1 VLYHDLFTS
10 GIVYL
15 DVGFNL
21 HTLSQDLVPYLPL
34 FSSALVEIGTETE
47 DFVKLTQRIGRKT
60 GGIRPTSFIS
70 AVKGESEAAAYLFL
84 RSKATLEQTDD
95 LLDILRDILLTVKL
109 DNQQRVVQMLL
120 EQKAGREASLAPAGH
135 RIALSRLRAKF
146 TEADWAAEL
155 TGGVSQIFF
164 LRRLVDEVQQ
174 DWPAVLGRLEEIRR
188 TLINRNSAVCN
199 ITLDSENWTEFEP
212 RLAGFLA
219 ALPAAPA
226 NIARWVP
233 EEYAGSPEGLTFPA
247 KVNYV
252 AKGANLYDQG
262 YELHGSCAVIT
273 HYLRATYLWERIRVQ
288 GGAYGAFCAFNRHS
302 GLFTYGSYR
311 DPNLLATLDNYDQ
324 ASEFLRNLDL
334 ADDELT
340 KSIIGAIGAIDAYQL
355 PDAKGYS
362 SMQRHL
368 IDYTDEER
376 QAFRD
381 EVFATKVADFRSF
394 AGALD
399 GLNQSGLVVALGSE
413 DAIKAANAERDH
425 MFTVTK
431 VL

>member
-1 VLYHDLFTS
+1 
-10 GIVYL
+10 
-15 DVGFNL
+15 
-21 HTLSQDLVPYLPL
+21 
-34 FSSALVEIGTETE
+34 
-47 DFVKLTQRIGRKT
+47 
-60 GGIRPTSFIS
+60 
-70 AVKGESEAAAYLFL
+70 
-84 RSKATLEQTDD
+84 
-95 LLDILRDILLTVKL
+95 
-109 DNQQRVVQMLL
+109 
-120 EQKAGREASLAPAGH
+120 
-135 RIALSRLRAKF
+135 
-146 TEADWAAEL
+146 L

-188 TLINRNSAVCN
+188 TLINRNTVVCN
-199 ITLDSENWTEFEP
+199 ITLDSENWSEFRP
-212 RLAGFLA
+212 SLAGFLA

-226 NIARWVP
+226 EIARWVP
-233 EEYAGSPEGLTFPA
+233 EEFAGAPEGLTFPA

-324 ASEFLRNLDL
+324 ASDFLRNLDL
-334 ADDELT
+334 PDDELT

-368 IDYTDEER
+368 IGYADEER

-381 EVFATKVADFRSF
+381 EVFATKWADFRSF

-399 GLNQSGLVVALGSE
+399 GLNQAGLIVALGSE
-413 DAIKAANAERDH
+413 DAIEAANAERDH